1 MKTARQLLEA
11 KGNKI
16 FSVAPATLVYDAL
29 VSMSEHRI
37 GALLVLDGETLAGV
51 FSERDY
57 AREVVLKG
65 RTSKTTPVS
74 EVMSTT
80 VITVEP
86 DQTVEECMN
95 LMSGKRIR
103 HLPVI
108 HEGKVLG
115 VLSIGDLVQ
124 ATIEY
129 QQFLIKQ
136 MESYIQGKAIFRDK
150 ATFSAKLSLWRKTIR
165 VSPWPHWRTSSRWAP
180 LPPSPPARAKVCS
193 SGRSWPWHCWS
204 PVAACHCG

>member
-11 KGNKI
+11 KGNRI
-16 FSVAPATLVYDAL
+16 YSVSPDTLVYDAIVAL
-29 VSMSEHRI
+29 SEYRI
-37 GALLVLDGETLAGV
+37 GALLVLDGERLAGV

-65 RTSKTTPVS
+65 KTSKTTPVK

-80 VITVEP
+80 VITVTP
-86 DQTVEECMN
+86 DQTVEECMG

-108 HEGKVLG
+108 QDGKVLG

-136 MESYIQGKAIFRDK
+136 LESYIQG
-150 ATFSAKLSLWRKTIR
+150 
-165 VSPWPHWRTSSRWAP
+165 
-180 LPPSPPARAKVCS
+180 
-193 SGRSWPWHCWS
+193 
-204 PVAACHCG
+204 